1 MGYNSRG
8 GHGYGNQ
15 RHSGSSWR
23 GSGKAKRNTSLAKK
37 SFEGRSK
44 RSQAQDLHK
53 YAEIAPNISAYLKA
67 PGEYDWQGIDTPDKL
82 AGLAKEKG
90 SVEMTIKDGSAK
102 DKPKTHR
109 YKVVKKTEAKKEDAE
124 KPKELAKSEDN
135 NTILEKPTHKLPSQ
149 KEILEKAQAMYMAEN
164 FKPKYNDS
172 APEVLPTKGELS
184 EEGYL
189 QKAKLDLMTSE
200 DTQASR
206 QTLDYVDNLR
216 GQLEKIGFTIEPIA
230 GFDVSDLQY

>member
-1 MGYNSRG
+1 MSYNGRS

-15 RHSGSSWR
+15 KHGRSSWK
-23 GSGKAKRNTSLAKK
+23 GSGKTKRNTSLAKK
-37 SFEGRSK
+37 SFEGRSR
-44 RSQAQDLHK
+44 RSKAQDLHK

-82 AGLAKEKG
+82 AGLAKKG
-90 SVEMTIKDGSAK
+90 SVRIVVKDGNTK
-102 DKPKTHR
+102 KTHHF
-109 YKVVKKTEAKKEDAE
+109 KIAEKTEKKESE
-124 KPKELAKSEDN
+124 KELAKSEDN
-135 NTILEKPTHKLPSQ
+135 NPILEKPTHKLPSQ

-172 APEVLPTKGELS
+172 APEVLPTKGELA

>member
-1 MGYNSRG
+1 MSYNGRS

-15 RHSGSSWR
+15 KHGRSSWK
-23 GSGKAKRNTSLAKK
+23 GAGKAKRDTSFAKK

-53 YAEIAPNISAYLKA
+53 YADIAPNISVYLKA

-82 AGLAKEKG
+82 AFLAKEKG
-90 SVEMTIKDGSAK
+90 SVEITVKDASAK

-109 YKVVKKTEAKKEDAE
+109 YKIKPKTEAKKEEAE
-124 KPKELAKSEDN
+124 KPKELKAESN
-135 NTILEKPTHKLPSQ
+135 NPIIGSSHKLPTE
-149 KEILEKAQAMYMAEN
+149 KEILAKAQELYQKEN
-164 FKPKYNDS
+164 FKSINEES
-172 APEVLPTKGELS
+172 MPETLPTKGELS

-189 QKAKLDLMTSE
+189 QKAKLALMTSQ
-200 DTQASR
+200 DTVASR
-206 QTLDYVDNLR
+206 KTMDYIDNLR
-216 GQLEKIGFTIEPIA
+216 GELEKIGFTIEPIA